1 MYLQKTGEC
10 TAQVHMNNA
19 EKTSNVSQD
28 CKIVPGKQLSGA
40 AFIKYIE
47 KKKKKKQHAGTFRK
61 F

>member
-28 CKIVPGKQLSGA
+28 YKIVPGKQLSGA

-47 KKKKKKQHAGTFRK
+47 K
-61 F
+61 